1 MAATRQ
7 RGDRDKRLFRACE
20 RKDFDKAKRLLKDG
34 ADPRKAFDIILNY
47 TFIQCTSLHIVCVHG
62 SLELAKLL
70 VESYQC
76 DPEVEVDTTG
86 EYSGRRP
93 LHFASVAGHLDVV
106 RYLVAERG
114 CDAECV
120 ERYGETPLHWAC
132 GSGRGLVPHDMMA
145 SDERALEVVKF
156 LTTSANCDPNKRD
169 SVCDRNALLWSCFRG
184 LTSVTRF
191 LVSQLHCSAAVHD
204 KHGDTPVHLAISS
217 NSLQLLQFLIS
228 EAQCDPN
235 VKNNAGNTP
244 VHLAILNKNPEAL
257 RFLISEA
264 QCDPNV
270 SNNAGNTPVHLAILN
285 KNPEALRFLIS
296 EAQCDPNVSNNAG
309 NTPVHLA
316 ILNENLEA
324 LRFLI
329 SEAQCDPNVSNNAGN
344 TPVHLASVSNS
355 LQLLQ
360 FLISEAQC
368 VPNVSNNHGSTPVHL
383 AILNK
388 NLEALRFLISEAQCV
403 PNVRNN
409 NGNTPVHLAILNKNP
424 EALRFLISEAQC
436 DPNVSNNDG
445 QTPIQLTSDPYTIR
459 ELIKN
464 GANTTDMYK
473 DYGHLLGHSFK
484 QQLPNP
490 VKLLIVGDPSTGKS
504 TLTESLQ
511 NESFINRIVKSK
523 VGGVSE
529 KTAGIIPHQFHSKH
543 LGHISIFDFAGQ
555 REFYNSH
562 GALLQNT
569 TQSSAP
575 IFLIV
580 VDLCKSDKEITTKI
594 DYWLSFI
601 VNHCSSKPHI
611 IIVGSHID
619 ALKSKG
625 EDPNIKIKR
634 ISSSLQQSSQ
644 SSNFTLAGFVA
655 MDCRYPES
663 SGMREL
669 RQCLQKSCDEVRSS
683 EESPMFCHYV
693 LVRLLDTYRESTA
706 VTFGQAVKDLKF
718 REEDFSKAC
727 NHLNKRGHIL
737 FLKNSSALEKSW
749 IILNQT
755 VLLSEVSG
763 TIFAPEG
770 FREHCKL
777 ASSTG
782 VVPLSKIT
790 AKFPKHKP
798 EMLIG
803 FLSHLEYCSEI
814 SDDEIT
820 QLIHET
826 KRTTTSETEAASSTE
841 RERYFFFPGLVTLD
855 APAKVWEP
863 QPQFV
868 HHCGWILQCPRPEH
882 FFAPR
887 FLQVLL
893 LRLAFSF
900 ALAPE
905 ARETTSDHPAME
917 RKCFVWTNG
926 ILWANEEGVNTL
938 VEFKDHSKTVVVAMR
953 CRHDNVTKCLQL
965 RTQVIQKVLA
975 ALREFCPKVVAAE
988 SFIDPSELSQYPL
1001 KGTSELTLFPLSAV
1015 AKSVVAGKSS
1025 VVSMSIKSLSLES
1038 LLLFEPYADLGEA
1051 NLRELFSEEKRRL
1064 TIFSIADCIP
1074 DKNTEMI
1081 KKIFKPSPTQ
1091 LRERMSGGSIASPV
1105 YHVLDMWRD
1114 SCEGTY
1120 QCLREKLDQ
1129 FSAFAGRNP
1138 LVSWCVCVWVCVC
1151 ACVCVYVCVRV
1162 CVCVCVCVCV
1172 LCSAIVCSGKVIIEN
1187 HVLH

>member
-1 MAATRQ
+1 MAA
-7 RGDRDKRLFRACE
+7 KRLFRACE
-20 RKDFDKAKRLLKDG
+20 RKDYDEAKRLLKDG
-34 ADPRKAFDIILNY
+34 ADPRKRFDSNTMKTYLGSV
-47 TFIQCTSLHIVCVHG
+47 TCTPLHIVCVHG

-76 DPEVEVDTTG
+76 DPEVETTH
-86 EYSGRRP
+86 EYYGLTP
-93 LHFASVAGHLDVV
+93 LHFASAAGHLDVV
-106 RYLVAERG
+106 CYLVAEQG
-114 CDAECV
+114 CDTECV
-120 ERYGETPLHWAC
+120 VHDGETLLLWAC
-132 GSGRGLVPHDMMA
+132 GRGRWIVPRDMWA
-145 SDERALEVVKF
+145 SDDRALEVVKF
-156 LTTSANCDPNKRD
+156 LTISANCDPNKRD
-169 SVCDRNALLWSCFRG
+169 HVWDRNALLWSCSSG
-184 LTSVTRF
+184 LTSVACF
-191 LVSQLHCSAAVHD
+191 LVSQLHCSVAVHD
-204 KHGDTPVHLAISS
+204 ND
-217 NSLQLLQFLIS
+217 
-228 EAQCDPN
+228 
-235 VKNNAGNTP
+235 
-244 VHLAILNKNPEAL
+244 
-257 RFLISEA
+257 
-264 QCDPNV
+264 
-270 SNNAGNTPVHLAILN
+270 
-285 KNPEALRFLIS
+285 
-296 EAQCDPNVSNNAG
+296 
-309 NTPVHLA
+309 
-316 ILNENLEA
+316 
-324 LRFLI
+324 
-329 SEAQCDPNVSNNAGN
+329 GN
-344 TPVHLASVSNS
+344 TPVHLASRSNS
-355 LQLLQ
+355 LQFLQ
-360 FLISEAQC
+360 FLISEA
-368 VPNVSNNHGSTPVHL
+368 
-383 AILNK
+383 K
-388 NLEALRFLISEAQCV
+388 
-403 PNVRNN
+403 
-409 NGNTPVHLAILNKNP
+409 
-424 EALRFLISEAQC
+424 C
-436 DPNVSNNDG
+436 DPNVRNNDG
-445 QTPIQLTSDPYTIR
+445 QTPIQLTSDPDTIR

-473 DYGHLLGHSFK
+473 DYRHLLGHSFK

-490 VKLLIVGDPSTGKS
+490 VKLLIVGDPSSGKS

-529 KTAGIIPHQFHSKH
+529 KTAGIIPHQFHSKK
-543 LGHISIFDFAGQ
+543 LGHIFIFDFAGQ

-580 VDLCKSDKEITTKI
+580 VDLCKSDKEIASNI

-611 IIVGSHID
+611 IITGSHID

-625 EDPNIKIKR
+625 EDPKIKIKR

-644 SSNFTLAGFVA
+644 SSSFTLAGFVA

-669 RQCLQKSCDEVRSS
+669 RQCLQKSCHEVRL
-683 EESPMFCHYV
+683 PNKDTDLRAHCL
-693 LVRLLDTYRESTA
+693 LVFLIDQFQQQTA
-706 VTFGQAVKDLKF
+706 VTLNQVHIKVKALKEFEEISEKNFFLPRSLGGITTYSHILNERGQ
-718 REEDFSKAC
+718 
-727 NHLNKRGHIL
+727 IL
-737 FLKNSSALEKSW
+737 FLKNSSALEKSL
-749 IILNQT
+749 IILNQA

-803 FLSHLEYCSEI
+803 FLSHLEYCNEI

-820 QLIHET
+820 QLIDET
-826 KRTTTSETEAASSTE
+826 KPTATSETEAASSTE

-900 ALAPE
+900 ALVPE
-905 ARETTSDHPAME
+905 ARETTSDHPAIE

-926 ILWANEEGVNTL
+926 ILWANEEGVHTL
-938 VEFKDHSKTVVVAMR
+938 VEFKDNSKTVVVAMR
-953 CRHDNVTKCLQL
+953 CRQDNVTNCLQL
-965 RTQVIQKVLA
+965 RSLVIQKVLA
-975 ALREFCPKVVAAE
+975 ALREFCPKVVTAE

-1025 VVSMSIKSLSLES
+1025 VVSMSVKSPSLES
-1038 LLLFEPYADLGEA
+1038 LLLFEPYADLGEPI
-1051 NLRELFSEEKRRL
+1051 LRKLF
-1064 TIFSIADCIP
+1064 DYQ
-1074 DKNTEMI
+1074 D
-1081 KKIFKPSPTQ
+1081 PSPKVTDNELSKMVPNFLIRVPNRRKLILKLFPMDRFVLEECMSHTGVPGPNYEL
-1091 LRERMSGGSIASPV
+1091 LRI
-1105 YHVLDMWRD
+1105 LTNWRD

-1138 LVSWCVCVWVCVC
+1138 LVSC
-1151 ACVCVYVCVRV
+1151 ANSPWKRFYSVF
-1162 CVCVCVCVCV
+1162 
-1172 LCSAIVCSGKVIIEN
+1172 
-1187 HVLH
+1187 

>member
-1 MAATRQ
+1 MAA
-7 RGDRDKRLFRACE
+7 KRLFRACE
-20 RKDFDKAKRLLKDG
+20 RKDYDEVKRLLKDG
-34 ADPRKAFDIILNY
+34 ADPRKRFDKWVLYSLY
-47 TFIQCTSLHIVCVHG
+47 TECTSLHIVCLHG

-76 DPEVEVDTTG
+76 DPEVETTG
-86 EYSGRRP
+86 LFSGLRP
-93 LHFASVAGHLDVV
+93 LHFASFAGRLDVV

-114 CDAECV
+114 CYAECV
-120 ERYGETPLHWAC
+120 ERLGSTPLHWAC
-132 GSGRGLVPHDMMA
+132 GRGRWLVPRDMMA

-169 SVCDRNALLWSCFRG
+169 SYDRNALLWSCDSG
-184 LTSVTRF
+184 LTSVARF
-191 LVSQLHCSAAVHD
+191 LVSQLHCSVAVHD
-204 KHGDTPVHLAISS
+204 KRGDTPVHLASYS

-235 VKNNAGNTP
+235 VSNDDGNTP
-244 VHLAILNKNPEAL
+244 LHTASRNKNPEVL

-270 SNNAGNTPVHLAILN
+270 RN
-285 KNPEALRFLIS
+285 KY
-296 EAQCDPNVSNNAG
+296 
-309 NTPVHLA
+309 
-316 ILNENLEA
+316 
-324 LRFLI
+324 
-329 SEAQCDPNVSNNAGN
+329 
-344 TPVHLASVSNS
+344 
-355 LQLLQ
+355 
-360 FLISEAQC
+360 
-368 VPNVSNNHGSTPVHL
+368 
-383 AILNK
+383 
-388 NLEALRFLISEAQCV
+388 
-403 PNVRNN
+403 
-409 NGNTPVHLAILNKNP
+409 
-424 EALRFLISEAQC
+424 
-436 DPNVSNNDG
+436 G
-445 QTPIQLTSDPYTIR
+445 QTPIQLTSDPDTIR

-464 GANTTDMYK
+464 GANKTGMYK

-490 VKLLIVGDPSTGKS
+490 VKLLIVGDPSSGKS

-529 KTAGIIPHQFHSKH
+529 KTAGIIPHQFHSKK

-562 GALLQNT
+562 GALLQNA

-580 VDLCKSDKEITTKI
+580 VDLCNSDNEIASNI

-601 VNHCSSKPHI
+601 VNHCSSKPLI
-611 IIVGSHID
+611 IIIGSHID

-625 EDPNIKIKR
+625 EDPNIKCKR
-634 ISSSLQQSSQ
+634 ISNSLQQSSQ
-644 SSNFTLAGFVA
+644 SSSFTLAGFVA

-669 RQCLQKSCDEVRSS
+669 RQCLQKSCDEVRLIEKSS
-683 EESPMFCHYV
+683 FLSHYT
-693 LVRLLDTYRESTA
+693 LVHLLDTFKESTA
-706 VTFGQAVKDLKF
+706 CTVGQAVEALDIRLDIFLKSCD
-718 REEDFSKAC
+718 E
-727 NHLNKRGHIL
+727 LIKRGHIL
-737 FLKNSSALEKSW
+737 FLKNSSALEKSL

-820 QLIHET
+820 QLIDET
-826 KRTTTSETEAASSTE
+826 KPTPTSETEAASSTE

-905 ARETTSDHPAME
+905 ARETTSDHPAIE

-926 ILWANEEGVNTL
+926 ILWANEEGVDTL
-938 VEFKDHSKTVVVAMR
+938 VEFKDNSKTVVVVMR
-953 CRHDNVTKCLQL
+953 CRQDNVRKCLQL
-965 RTQVIQKVLA
+965 RSQVIQKVLA
-975 ALREFCPKVVAAE
+975 ALREFCPKVVTAE

-1015 AKSVVAGKSS
+1015 AKAVVAGKSY
-1025 VVSMSIKSLSLES
+1025 VVSMSVKSLSLES
-1038 LLLFEPYADLGEA
+1038 LLLFEP
-1051 NLRELFSEEKRRL
+1051 
-1064 TIFSIADCIP
+1064 
-1074 DKNTEMI
+1074 
-1081 KKIFKPSPTQ
+1081 
-1091 LRERMSGGSIASPV
+1091 
-1105 YHVLDMWRD
+1105 
-1114 SCEGTY
+1114 Y

-1138 LVSWCVCVWVCVC
+1138 LVSC
-1151 ACVCVYVCVRV
+1151 ANRPWKRFYRV
-1162 CVCVCVCVCV
+1162 F
-1172 LCSAIVCSGKVIIEN
+1172 
-1187 HVLH
+1187 

>member
-7 RGDRDKRLFRACE
+7 RRDRDKRLFRACE
-20 RKDFDKAKRLLKDG
+20 RKDYDEAKRLLKDG
-34 ADPRKAFDIILNY
+34 ADPRKRFDKSILSNPY
-47 TFIQCTSLHIVCVHG
+47 IGYIECTSLHIVCVHG

-76 DPEVEVDTTG
+76 DPEVETTG
-86 EYSGRRP
+86 RYSGARP
-93 LHFASVAGHLDVV
+93 LHFASAAGHLDVV

-120 ERYGETPLHWAC
+120 ESDGETPLLWTC
-132 GSGRGLVPHDMMA
+132 GCGRWFVPRDMMA

-169 SVCDRNALLWSCFRG
+169 RVDDRNALLWSCSYG
-184 LTSVTRF
+184 LTSVARF

-204 KHGDTPVHLAISS
+204 KYGY
-217 NSLQLLQFLIS
+217 
-228 EAQCDPN
+228 
-235 VKNNAGNTP
+235 
-244 VHLAILNKNPEAL
+244 
-257 RFLISEA
+257 
-264 QCDPNV
+264 
-270 SNNAGNTPVHLAILN
+270 
-285 KNPEALRFLIS
+285 
-296 EAQCDPNVSNNAG
+296 
-309 NTPVHLA
+309 
-316 ILNENLEA
+316 
-324 LRFLI
+324 
-329 SEAQCDPNVSNNAGN
+329 

-368 VPNVSNNHGSTPVHL
+368 DPNVRNNDGDTPVHL
-383 AILNK
+383 ASGSNSLQ
-388 NLEALRFLISEAQCV
+388 LLQFLISEAQCNT
-403 PNVRNN
+403 NVR
-409 NGNTPVHLAILNKNP
+409 
-424 EALRFLISEAQC
+424 
-436 DPNVSNNDG
+436 NNDG
-445 QTPIQLTSDPYTIR
+445 QTPIQLVSDPDTIR

-464 GANTTDMYK
+464 GANMTHMYK
-473 DYGHLLGHSFK
+473 HYGHLLGHSFK

-490 VKLLIVGDPSTGKS
+490 VKLLIVGDPSSGKS

-511 NESFINRIVKSK
+511 KESILNRIVKSK
-523 VGGVSE
+523 VSGVSE
-529 KTAGIIPHQFHSKH
+529 KTAGIIPHQFHSKK

-580 VDLCKSDKEITTKI
+580 VDLCKSDKEISSNI

-601 VNHCSSKPHI
+601 MNYCCSKPHI
-611 IIVGSHID
+611 IIIGSHVD

-625 EDPNIKIKR
+625 QDPNIKIKR

-644 SSNFTLAGFVA
+644 SSSFTLAGFVA

-669 RQCLQKSCDEVRSS
+669 RQCLQKSCDEVRLVTQNDFLSHCLLVFIIDRLKTDTATKLSKVLS
-683 EESPMFCHYV
+683 ELTAMEYQDEMV
-693 LVRLLDTYRESTA
+693 KLVPQTI
-706 VTFGQAVKDLKF
+706 
-718 REEDFSKAC
+718 EEISELCDQLHS
-727 NHLNKRGHIL
+727 RGHIL

-814 SDDEIT
+814 SDEEIT
-820 QLIHET
+820 QLIDET
-826 KRTTTSETEAASSTE
+826 KPTATSETEAAISTE
-841 RERYFFFPGLVTLD
+841 REHYFFFPGLVTLD

-900 ALAPE
+900 ALTPE
-905 ARETTSDHPAME
+905 ARETTSDHPAIE

-926 ILWANEEGVNTL
+926 ILWANEEGVHTL
-938 VEFKDHSKTVVVAMR
+938 LEFKDNSKTVIVAMR
-953 CRHDNVTKCLQL
+953 CRQDNVTKCLHL
-965 RTQVIQKVLA
+965 RSQVIQKVLA
-975 ALREFCPKVVAAE
+975 ALREFCPKVVTAE

-1001 KGTSELTLFPLSAV
+1001 KVTSVLTLYPLSAV
-1015 AKSVVAGKSS
+1015 AKAVVAGKSS
-1025 VVSMSIKSLSLES
+1025 VVSMSGKSPSLES
-1038 LLLFEPYADLGEA
+1038 LLLFEPYADLGEPI
-1051 NLRELFSEEKRRL
+1051 LRKLF
-1064 TIFSIADCIP
+1064 DYQ
-1074 DKNTEMI
+1074 D
-1081 KKIFKPSPTQ
+1081 PSPKVSQSDLMDIGTQ
-1091 LRERMSGGSIASPV
+1091 FLKRIENRRDLILELLPMDRYLLAERMTNAGVRSPEYEIV
-1105 YHVLDMWRD
+1105 RVLLHWRD
-1114 SCEGTY
+1114 VCEGTY
-1120 QCLREKLDQ
+1120 QCLRGKLDQ

-1138 LVSWCVCVWVCVC
+1138 LVSC
-1151 ACVCVYVCVRV
+1151 ANRPWKRFYSVF
-1162 CVCVCVCVCV
+1162 
-1172 LCSAIVCSGKVIIEN
+1172 
-1187 HVLH
+1187 

>member
-1 MAATRQ
+1 MAA
-7 RGDRDKRLFRACE
+7 KRLFRACE
-20 RKDFDKAKRLLKDG
+20 RKDYDEAKRLLKDG
-34 ADPRKAFDIILNY
+34 ADPRKTFKDTTVFETNITKY
-47 TFIQCTSLHIVCVHG
+47 TPLHIVCVHG

-76 DPEVEVDTTG
+76 DPEVETTG
-86 EYSGRRP
+86 SCSGVRP
-93 LHFASVAGHLDVV
+93 LHFASFAGHLDVV

-120 ERYGETPLHWAC
+120 EAWWGGTPLHWAC
-132 GSGRGLVPHDMMA
+132 GCGKWPVPHDMMA

-156 LTTSANCDPNKRD
+156 LTTSANFDPNKRD
-169 SVCDRNALLWSCFRG
+169 GVWDRNVLLWSCESG
-184 LTSVTRF
+184 LTSVARF
-191 LVSQLHCSAAVHD
+191 LVSQLHCSVAVHD
-204 KHGDTPVHLAISS
+204 NDGNTPVHLAST
-217 NSLQLLQFLIS
+217 SLQLLQFLIS

-235 VKNNAGNTP
+235 VRNNDGDTP
-244 VHLAILNKNPEAL
+244 VHLASQCNNPEVL

-264 QCDPNV
+264 QCN
-270 SNNAGNTPVHLAILN
+270 
-285 KNPEALRFLIS
+285 
-296 EAQCDPNVSNNAG
+296 
-309 NTPVHLA
+309 
-316 ILNENLEA
+316 
-324 LRFLI
+324 
-329 SEAQCDPNVSNNAGN
+329 
-344 TPVHLASVSNS
+344 
-355 LQLLQ
+355 
-360 FLISEAQC
+360 
-368 VPNVSNNHGSTPVHL
+368 
-383 AILNK
+383 
-388 NLEALRFLISEAQCV
+388 
-403 PNVRNN
+403 PNVRNKA
-409 NGNTPVHLAILNKNP
+409 G
-424 EALRFLISEAQC
+424 R
-436 DPNVSNNDG
+436 
-445 QTPIQLTSDPYTIR
+445 TPIQLTSNPDTIR
-459 ELIKN
+459 VLIKN

-473 DYGHLLGHSFK
+473 RYGHLLGHSFK

-490 VKLLIVGDPSTGKS
+490 VKILIVGDPSSGKS

-529 KTAGIIPHQFHSKH
+529 KTAGIIPHQFLSKK

-562 GALLQNT
+562 GALLQST

-580 VDLCKSDKEITTKI
+580 VDLCKSDKEIASNI

-601 VNHCSSKPHI
+601 VNHCSSRPHI
-611 IIVGSHID
+611 IIIGSHID

-625 EDPNIKIKR
+625 QDPKNKIKR

-644 SSNFTLAGFVA
+644 PSSFTLAGFVA

-669 RQCLQKSCDEVRSS
+669 RQCLQKSCDEVRLVEKSS
-683 EESPMFCHYV
+683 LVSHYT
-693 LVRLLDTYRESTA
+693 LVHLLETFKTFKESTA
-706 VTFGQAVKDLKF
+706 CTVGQAVEALGFPLDKFLKSCD
-718 REEDFSKAC
+718 E
-727 NHLNKRGHIL
+727 LNKRGHIL

-820 QLIHET
+820 QLIDET
-826 KRTTTSETEAASSTE
+826 KPTATSETEAATCSSTE

-905 ARETTSDHPAME
+905 ARETTSDHPAIE
-917 RKCFVWTNG
+917 RKCIVWTNG

-938 VEFKDHSKTVVVAMR
+938 VEFKDNSKTVVVAMR
-953 CRHDNVTKCLQL
+953 CRQDNVTKCLQL
-965 RTQVIQKVLA
+965 RSQVIQKVLA

-1025 VVSMSIKSLSLES
+1025 VVSMSVKSLSLES
-1038 LLLFEPYADLGEA
+1038 LLLFEPYADLGDPI
-1051 NLRELFSEEKRRL
+1051 LRKLFEYQDLSPKVTQSDLMDIGTQFLKRIENRRYLILELFPMDRYLLAECMTNAGVR
-1064 TIFSIADCIP
+1064 
-1074 DKNTEMI
+1074 
-1081 KKIFKPSPTQ
+1081 SPEYEIV
-1091 LRERMSGGSIASPV
+1091 R
-1105 YHVLDMWRD
+1105 VLLHWRD
-1114 SCEGTY
+1114 GFEGTY

-1138 LVSWCVCVWVCVC
+1138 LVSC
-1151 ACVCVYVCVRV
+1151 ANRPWKRFYSVF
-1162 CVCVCVCVCV
+1162 
-1172 LCSAIVCSGKVIIEN
+1172 
-1187 HVLH
+1187 

>member
-1 MAATRQ
+1 MAAARQ
-7 RGDRDKRLFRACE
+7 EGDRDERLFRACE
-20 RKDFDKAKRLLKDG
+20 RKDYDEAKRLLKDG
-34 ADPRKAFDIILNY
+34 ADPRK
-47 TFIQCTSLHIVCVHG
+47 TFHNSLFPNWKGIQCTSLHVICLHG
-62 SLELAKLL
+62 SLDVAKLL

-76 DPEVEVDTTG
+76 DPEVETTG
-86 EYSGRRP
+86 GCYGARP
-93 LHFASVAGHLDVV
+93 LHFACVAGHLDVV

-120 ERYGETPLHWAC
+120 ERLWGGTPLHWAC
-132 GSGRGLVPHDMMA
+132 GSGDCIVSTGMMA

-156 LTTSANCDPNKRD
+156 LTTSANFDPNQRD
-169 SVCDRNALLWSCFRG
+169 RLCDRNAFLWSCSSG
-184 LTSVTRF
+184 LTSVARF
-191 LVSQLHCSAAVHD
+191 LVSQLHCSVAVHD
-204 KHGDTPVHLAISS
+204 NKGFTPVHLASRS

-228 EAQCDPN
+228 EA
-235 VKNNAGNTP
+235 
-244 VHLAILNKNPEAL
+244 H
-257 RFLISEA
+257 
-264 QCDPNV
+264 CDPNV
-270 SNNAGNTPVHLAILN
+270 SNNA
-285 KNPEALRFLIS
+285 
-296 EAQCDPNVSNNAG
+296 
-309 NTPVHLA
+309 
-316 ILNENLEA
+316 
-324 LRFLI
+324 
-329 SEAQCDPNVSNNAGN
+329 
-344 TPVHLASVSNS
+344 
-355 LQLLQ
+355 
-360 FLISEAQC
+360 
-368 VPNVSNNHGSTPVHL
+368 
-383 AILNK
+383 
-388 NLEALRFLISEAQCV
+388 
-403 PNVRNN
+403 
-409 NGNTPVHLAILNKNP
+409 
-424 EALRFLISEAQC
+424 
-436 DPNVSNNDG
+436 G
-445 QTPIQLTSDPYTIR
+445 QTPIQLTSDPDTIR

-490 VKLLIVGDPSTGKS
+490 VKILIVGDPSSGKS

-511 NESFINRIVKSK
+511 NESIFNRIVSFK

-529 KTAGIIPHQFHSKH
+529 KTAGINPHQLHSKRF
-543 LGHISIFDFAGQ
+543 GHVSLFDFAGQ

-562 GALLQNT
+562 GGLLENI
-569 TQSSAP
+569 TQLSAP
-575 IFLIV
+575 IFLII
-580 VDLCKSDKEITTKI
+580 VDLCKSDKEIASNI

-601 VNHCSSKPHI
+601 VNQCSSKPHI
-611 IIVGSHID
+611 IIIGSHID

-625 EDPNIKIKR
+625 EYPNIKSNR

-644 SSNFTLAGFVA
+644 SSSFTLAGVVV

-669 RQCLQKSCDEVRSS
+669 RQCLQKSCDEVRLVEKSS
-683 EESPMFCHYV
+683 LVSHYT
-693 LVRLLDTYRESTA
+693 LVHLLDTFKESTA
-706 VTFGQAVKDLKF
+706 CTVGQAVEALDIPLDVFLKSCD
-718 REEDFSKAC
+718 E
-727 NHLNKRGHIL
+727 LNQRGHIL

-790 AKFPKHKP
+790 AKFPKRKP

-803 FLSHLEYCSEI
+803 FLSHLEYCIEI

-820 QLIHET
+820 QLIDET
-826 KRTTTSETEAASSTE
+826 KLTVTSETEAASSSE

-905 ARETTSDHPAME
+905 ARETTSDHPAIE

-926 ILWANEEGVNTL
+926 ILWANEEGVDTL
-938 VEFKDHSKTVVVAMR
+938 VEFKDNSKTVVVAMR
-953 CRHDNVTKCLQL
+953 GRHVNITKCLQL
-965 RTQVIQKVLA
+965 RSQVIQKVLA
-975 ALREFCPKVVAAE
+975 ALREFCPKVVTAE

-1015 AKSVVAGKSS
+1015 AKSVVAGRSS
-1025 VVSMSIKSLSLES
+1025 VASMSVKSLSLES
-1038 LLLFEPYADLGEA
+1038 LLLFEPYADLGEPI
-1051 NLRELFSEEKRRL
+1051 LRKLFDYQDPCPKVTDNDLSKMIPKFLIRVPNRHELILQLFPMHRFVLEEYMSNTGVPGPNYELLRIL
-1064 TIFSIADCIP
+1064 T
-1074 DKNTEMI
+1074 N
-1081 KKIFKPSPTQ
+1081 
-1091 LRERMSGGSIASPV
+1091 
-1105 YHVLDMWRD
+1105 WRD
-1114 SCEGTY
+1114 RCEGTY

-1138 LVSWCVCVWVCVC
+1138 LVSC
-1151 ACVCVYVCVRV
+1151 AIRPW
-1162 CVCVCVCVCV
+1162 
-1172 LCSAIVCSGKVIIEN
+1172 KRF
-1187 HVLH
+1187 

>member
-1 MAATRQ
+1 MAATRH
-7 RGDRDKRLFRACE
+7 RGDRDERLFRACE
-20 RKDFDKAKRLLKDG
+20 RKDYDEAKRLLKDW
-34 ADPRKAFDIILNY
+34 ADPRKRFDNNL
-47 TFIQCTSLHIVCVHG
+47 FPAWKVIQCTSLHIVCVHG

-76 DPEVEVDTTG
+76 DPEVETTG
-86 EYSGRRP
+86 GYSGQRP

-120 ERYGETPLHWAC
+120 VLWGETPLHWAC
-132 GSGRGLVPHDMMA
+132 GRGRWLVPRDMMA

-169 SVCDRNALLWSCFRG
+169 RLYDRNALLWSCDSG
-184 LTSVTRF
+184 LTSVARF
-191 LVSQLHCSAAVHD
+191 LVSQLHCSAAVRD
-204 KHGDTPVHLAISS
+204 RY
-217 NSLQLLQFLIS
+217 
-228 EAQCDPN
+228 
-235 VKNNAGNTP
+235 GNTP
-244 VHLAILNKNPEAL
+244 VHLASGSNSLQLLK
-257 RFLISEA
+257 FLISEA

-270 SNNAGNTPVHLAILN
+270 S
-285 KNPEALRFLIS
+285 K
-296 EAQCDPNVSNNAG
+296 
-309 NTPVHLA
+309 
-316 ILNENLEA
+316 
-324 LRFLI
+324 
-329 SEAQCDPNVSNNAGN
+329 
-344 TPVHLASVSNS
+344 
-355 LQLLQ
+355 
-360 FLISEAQC
+360 
-368 VPNVSNNHGSTPVHL
+368 
-383 AILNK
+383 
-388 NLEALRFLISEAQCV
+388 
-403 PNVRNN
+403 
-409 NGNTPVHLAILNKNP
+409 
-424 EALRFLISEAQC
+424 
-436 DPNVSNNDG
+436 NDG
-445 QTPIQLTSDPYTIR
+445 QTPIQLTSDPDTIR

-490 VKLLIVGDPSTGKS
+490 VKILIVGDPSSGKS

-529 KTAGIIPHQFHSKH
+529 KTAGIIPHQFHSKK

-580 VDLCKSDKEITTKI
+580 VDLCKSDKEIASNI
-594 DYWLSFI
+594 GYWLSFI

-611 IIVGSHID
+611 IIIGSHMD

-625 EDPNIKIKR
+625 EDPNIKSKR

-644 SSNFTLAGFVA
+644 SSSFTLAGFVA

-669 RQCLQKSCDEVRSS
+669 RQCLQKSCDELRLVEKSS
-683 EESPMFCHYV
+683 LVSHYT
-693 LVRLLDTYRESTA
+693 LVHLLETFKESTA
-706 VTFGQAVKDLKF
+706 CTVGQAVEALGFPLDIFLKSCD
-718 REEDFSKAC
+718 E
-727 NHLNKRGHIL
+727 LNKRGHIL

-755 VLLSEVSG
+755 VLLSVVSG

-770 FREHCKL
+770 FREHCQL

-790 AKFPKHKP
+790 AKFPKHKS

-820 QLIHET
+820 QLIDET
-826 KRTTTSETEAASSTE
+826 KPTATSETEAASSTE
-841 RERYFFFPGLVTLD
+841 RECYYFFPGLVTLD

-905 ARETTSDHPAME
+905 ARETTSDHPAIE

-926 ILWANEEGVNTL
+926 ILWANEEGVDTL
-938 VEFKDHSKTVVVAMR
+938 VEFKDHSKTVIVAMR

-965 RTQVIQKVLA
+965 RSQVIQKVLA

-1001 KGTSELTLFPLSAV
+1001 KGTSELTLFPLSAI

-1025 VVSMSIKSLSLES
+1025 VVSMSVKSPALES
-1038 LLLFEPYADLGEA
+1038 LLLFEPYADLGEPILQELFASDTA
-1051 NLRELFSEEKRRL
+1051 NQEVKQGLFMDMSSRFLVRLPNRRELILKLFPMDPLRLADQMSEAGVR
-1064 TIFSIADCIP
+1064 
-1074 DKNTEMI
+1074 
-1081 KKIFKPSPTQ
+1081 SPEYEIV
-1091 LRERMSGGSIASPV
+1091 R
-1105 YHVLDMWRD
+1105 VLLHWRD
-1114 SCEGTY
+1114 GCEGTY

-1129 FSAFAGRNP
+1129 FSAFTGRNP
-1138 LVSWCVCVWVCVC
+1138 LVSWCVCV
-1151 ACVCVYVCVRV
+1151 
-1162 CVCVCVCVCV
+1162 CVCVCR
-1172 LCSAIVCSGKVIIEN
+1172 GKVVIIEN

>member
-1 MAATRQ
+1 MAA
-7 RGDRDKRLFRACE
+7 KRLFRACE
-20 RKDFDKAKRLLKDG
+20 RKDYDEAKRLLKDG
-34 ADPRKAFDIILNY
+34 ADPRKTFDESILNSSY
-47 TFIQCTSLHIVCVHG
+47 TDCTSLHIVCVHG

-76 DPEVEVDTTG
+76 DPEVEVTG
-86 EYSGRRP
+86 MYSGQRP
-93 LHFASVAGHLDVV
+93 LHFSSAAGHLDVV
-106 RYLVAERG
+106 RYLVAERC

-120 ERYGETPLHWAC
+120 ERDGETPLLWAC
-132 GSGRGLVPHDMMA
+132 GRGRWLVPLDMMA

-169 SVCDRNALLWSCFRG
+169 RLFDRNALLWSCRSG
-184 LTSVTRF
+184 LTSVALF
-191 LVSQLHCSAAVHD
+191 LVSQLHCSVAVHD
-204 KHGDTPVHLAISS
+204 NRGNTPVHLASYN

-228 EAQCDPN
+228 EAQCDLN
-235 VKNNAGNTP
+235 VSNNSGDTP
-244 VHLAILNKNPEAL
+244 VHLASRYKNPEAL

-264 QCDPNV
+264 QCD
-270 SNNAGNTPVHLAILN
+270 T
-285 KNPEALRFLIS
+285 
-296 EAQCDPNVSNNAG
+296 
-309 NTPVHLA
+309 
-316 ILNENLEA
+316 
-324 LRFLI
+324 
-329 SEAQCDPNVSNNAGN
+329 
-344 TPVHLASVSNS
+344 
-355 LQLLQ
+355 
-360 FLISEAQC
+360 
-368 VPNVSNNHGSTPVHL
+368 
-383 AILNK
+383 
-388 NLEALRFLISEAQCV
+388 
-403 PNVRNN
+403 NVRN
-409 NGNTPVHLAILNKNP
+409 KY
-424 EALRFLISEAQC
+424 
-436 DPNVSNNDG
+436 G
-445 QTPIQLTSDPYTIR
+445 QTPIQLTSDPDTIR

-490 VKLLIVGDPSTGKS
+490 VKILIVGDPSSGKS

-529 KTAGIIPHQFHSKH
+529 KTAGIIPHQFHSKK

-562 GALLQNT
+562 GALLQNA

-580 VDLCKSDKEITTKI
+580 VDLCKSDKEIASNI

-625 EDPNIKIKR
+625 QDPNIKSKH

-669 RQCLQKSCDEVRSS
+669 RQCLQKSCDEVRLVMQNDFLSHCLLVFLIDRLKTDTATKLS
-683 EESPMFCHYV
+683 KVLSQLTAMEDQDEMVKLIPQTIEEICELCDQLS
-693 LVRLLDTYRESTA
+693 
-706 VTFGQAVKDLKF
+706 G
-718 REEDFSKAC
+718 
-727 NHLNKRGHIL
+727 RGHIL

-820 QLIHET
+820 QLIDET
-826 KRTTTSETEAASSTE
+826 EPTATSETEAASSTE

-905 ARETTSDHPAME
+905 ARETTSDHPAIE

-926 ILWANEEGVNTL
+926 ILWANEEGVDTL
-938 VEFKDHSKTVVVAMR
+938 VEFQDTSKTVVVAMR
-953 CRHDNVTKCLQL
+953 CRQDNVTNCLQL
-965 RTQVIQKVLA
+965 RSQVIQKVLA
-975 ALREFCPKVVAAE
+975 ALCEFCPKVVTAE

-1025 VVSMSIKSLSLES
+1025 VVSMSVKSLSLES
-1038 LLLFEPYADLGEA
+1038 LLLFEPYADLGEPI
-1051 NLRELFSEEKRRL
+1051 LRKLF
-1064 TIFSIADCIP
+1064 DYQ
-1074 DKNTEMI
+1074 D
-1081 KKIFKPSPTQ
+1081 PSPKVTDNELSKMIPKFLIRVPNRRQ
-1091 LRERMSGGSIASPV
+1091 LILQLFPMDRFVLEESMSHTGVPGPNYELLRI
-1105 YHVLDMWRD
+1105 LTNWRD

-1138 LVSWCVCVWVCVC
+1138 LVSC
-1151 ACVCVYVCVRV
+1151 ANRPLKRFYSVF
-1162 CVCVCVCVCV
+1162 
-1172 LCSAIVCSGKVIIEN
+1172 
-1187 HVLH
+1187 

>member
-7 RGDRDKRLFRACE
+7 RGDRDERLFRACE
-20 RKDFDKAKRLLKDG
+20 RKDYDEAKRLLKDG
-34 ADPRKAFDIILNY
+34 ADPRE
-47 TFIQCTSLHIVCVHG
+47 TFHNSRSLFWKQIQCTSLHNVCLHG
-62 SLELAKLL
+62 SLELAKLF

-76 DPEVEVDTTG
+76 DPEVESTG
-86 EYSGRRP
+86 EYSGLRP
-93 LHFASVAGHLDVV
+93 LHFASTAGHLDVV

-120 ERYGETPLHWAC
+120 ESFVGGTPLHWAC
-132 GSGRGLVPHDMMA
+132 SRGHWLAPCDIIS

-169 SVCDRNALLWSCFRG
+169 SVWDRNALLWSCSFG
-184 LTSVTRF
+184 LTNVARF
-191 LVSQLHCSAAVHD
+191 LVSQLHCSVAVRD
-204 KHGDTPVHLAISS
+204 KYGYTPVHLASVN

-235 VKNNAGNTP
+235 VSSNAGNTP
-244 VHLAILNKNPEAL
+244 VHLASQYKNTRVL

-270 SNNAGNTPVHLAILN
+270 
-285 KNPEALRFLIS
+285 R
-296 EAQCDPNVSNNAG
+296 
-309 NTPVHLA
+309 
-316 ILNENLEA
+316 
-324 LRFLI
+324 
-329 SEAQCDPNVSNNAGN
+329 
-344 TPVHLASVSNS
+344 
-355 LQLLQ
+355 
-360 FLISEAQC
+360 
-368 VPNVSNNHGSTPVHL
+368 
-383 AILNK
+383 
-388 NLEALRFLISEAQCV
+388 
-403 PNVRNN
+403 
-409 NGNTPVHLAILNKNP
+409 
-424 EALRFLISEAQC
+424 
-436 DPNVSNNDG
+436 NNDG
-445 QTPIQLTSDPYTIR
+445 QTPIQLTSDPDTIR

-473 DYGHLLGHSFK
+473 DYGHLLGHSFT

-490 VKLLIVGDPSTGKS
+490 VKVLIVGDPSSGKS
-504 TLTESLQ
+504 TLTESLK
-511 NESFINRIVKSK
+511 NESIFNRIVKSK

-529 KTAGIIPHQFHSKH
+529 KTAGIISHQFHSKK
-543 LGHISIFDFAGQ
+543 LGHICIFDFAGQ

-562 GALLQNT
+562 GALLQNS

-580 VDLCKSDKEITTKI
+580 VDLCKSDKEITSNI

-625 EDPNIKIKR
+625 QDPNIKSKR
-634 ISSSLQQSSQ
+634 ISSSLQQSCQ
-644 SSNFTLAGFVA
+644 SSSFTLAGFVA

-669 RQCLQKSCDEVRSS
+669 RQCLQKSCDEVRL
-683 EESPMFCHYV
+683 PNKDTDLRAHCL
-693 LVRLLDTYRESTA
+693 LVFLIDQFQQQTA
-706 VTFGQAVKDLKF
+706 VTLNQVHIKVNTLKKF
-718 REEDFSKAC
+718 QEISDKNFFLPRSLEGITTYS
-727 NHLNKRGHIL
+727 HILNERGHIL

-820 QLIHET
+820 QLIDET
-826 KRTTTSETEAASSTE
+826 KPTATSETEAASSTD
-841 RERYFFFPGLVTLD
+841 RECYFFFPGLVTLD

-863 QPQFV
+863 QLQFV

-900 ALAPE
+900 ALTPE
-905 ARETTSDHPAME
+905 ARETISDHPAIE

-926 ILWANEEGVNTL
+926 ILWANEEGVGTL
-938 VEFKDHSKTVVVAMR
+938 VEFKDNSKTVVVAMR
-953 CRHDNVTKCLQL
+953 CRQDNVTKCLQL
-965 RTQVIQKVLA
+965 RSQVIQKVLA
-975 ALREFCPKVVAAE
+975 TLREFCPKVVTTE

-1025 VVSMSIKSLSLES
+1025 VVSMSVKSLSLES
-1038 LLLFEPYADLGEA
+1038 LLLFEPYADLGEPI
-1051 NLRELFSEEKRRL
+1051 LRKLFSEEKQRL
-1064 TIFSIADCIP
+1064 IIFSIADCIP

-1129 FSAFAGRNP
+1129 FSVFAGRNP
-1138 LVSWCVCVWVCVC
+1138 LVSC
-1151 ACVCVYVCVRV
+1151 ANRPWKRFYSVF
-1162 CVCVCVCVCV
+1162 
-1172 LCSAIVCSGKVIIEN
+1172 
-1187 HVLH
+1187 

>member
-7 RGDRDKRLFRACE
+7 RGDRDERLLRACE
-20 RKDFDKAKRLLKDG
+20 RKDFDEAKRLLKDG
-34 ADPRKAFDIILNY
+34 TDPRKTFDNSSLE
-47 TFIQCTSLHIVCVHG
+47 FKSVECTPLHIVCLQG
-62 SLELAKLL
+62 RLELAKLL

-76 DPEVEVDTTG
+76 DPEVETTG
-86 EYSGRRP
+86 SFSRQRP
-93 LHFASVAGHLDVV
+93 LHFASAAGHLDVV

-120 ERYGETPLHWAC
+120 DGWGVTPLHWAC
-132 GSGRGLVPHDMMA
+132 GRGRWLVPRDMWA

-169 SVCDRNALLWSCFRG
+169 TVDDCNALLWSCSRG
-184 LTSVTRF
+184 LTSVARF
-191 LVSQLHCSAAVHD
+191 LVSQLHCSVAVHD
-204 KHGDTPVHLAISS
+204 KYGYTPVHLASLS
-217 NSLQLLQFLIS
+217 NCLQLL
-228 EAQCDPN
+228 
-235 VKNNAGNTP
+235 
-244 VHLAILNKNPEAL
+244 H
-257 RFLISEA
+257 FLISEA

-270 SNNAGNTPVHLAILN
+270 SNNAGNTPVHVHLTSTHKNPKALRFLISEAHCDPNVSNNDGNTPVHLASQC

-296 EAQCDPNVSNNAG
+296 EAQCDPNV
-309 NTPVHLA
+309 
-316 ILNENLEA
+316 
-324 LRFLI
+324 
-329 SEAQCDPNVSNNAGN
+329 
-344 TPVHLASVSNS
+344 
-355 LQLLQ
+355 
-360 FLISEAQC
+360 
-368 VPNVSNNHGSTPVHL
+368 
-383 AILNK
+383 
-388 NLEALRFLISEAQCV
+388 
-403 PNVRNN
+403 RNN
-409 NGNTPVHLAILNKNP
+409 NGW
-424 EALRFLISEAQC
+424 
-436 DPNVSNNDG
+436 
-445 QTPIQLTSDPYTIR
+445 TPIKLTSDPDTIR

-490 VKLLIVGDPSTGKS
+490 VKILIVGDPSSGKS

-511 NESFINRIVKSK
+511 KESFINRIVKSK
-523 VGGVSE
+523 VSGVSE
-529 KTAGIIPHQFHSKH
+529 KTAGIIPHQFHSKK

-555 REFYNSH
+555 REFYSSH

-569 TQSSAP
+569 THSSAP

-580 VDLCKSDKEITTKI
+580 VDLCKSDKEITSII

-601 VNHCSSKPHI
+601 ENHCSSKPHI
-611 IIVGSHID
+611 IITGSHID

-625 EDPNIKIKR
+625 EDPNIKSKR

-644 SSNFTLAGFVA
+644 SSSFTLAGFVA

-669 RQCLQKSCDEVRSS
+669 RQCLQKSCDEVRLVEKSS
-683 EESPMFCHYV
+683 LVSHYT
-693 LVRLLDTYRESTA
+693 LVHLLDTFKESIACT
-706 VTFGQAVKDLKF
+706 VGQAVEALGFPLEVFLKSCD
-718 REEDFSKAC
+718 E
-727 NHLNKRGHIL
+727 LNKRGHIL

-790 AKFPKHKP
+790 AKFPKRKP

-814 SDDEIT
+814 SDHEIT
-820 QLIHET
+820 QLIDET
-826 KRTTTSETEAASSTE
+826 KPTATSETEAASSTE
-841 RERYFFFPGLVTLD
+841 RERYFFFPALVTLD

-905 ARETTSDHPAME
+905 ARETTSDHPAIE

-926 ILWANEEGVNTL
+926 ILWANEEGVDTL
-938 VEFKDHSKTVVVAMR
+938 VEFKDNSKTVVVAMR
-953 CRHDNVTKCLQL
+953 CRQDNVTKCLQL
-965 RTQVIQKVLA
+965 RSQVFQKVLA
-975 ALREFCPKVVAAE
+975 ALREFCPKVVAVE

-1025 VVSMSIKSLSLES
+1025 VVSMSVKSPSLES
-1038 LLLFEPYADLGEA
+1038 LLLFEPYADLGEPI
-1051 NLRELFSEEKRRL
+1051 LRKLF
-1064 TIFSIADCIP
+1064 DYQ
-1074 DKNTEMI
+1074 N
-1081 KKIFKPSPTQ
+1081 PSPKVTDNELSKMIPNFLIRVLNRRDLILQ
-1091 LRERMSGGSIASPV
+1091 LFPMDRFVLEECMSHTGVPGPNYELLQI
-1105 YHVLDMWRD
+1105 LTNWRD

-1138 LVSWCVCVWVCVC
+1138 LVSC
-1151 ACVCVYVCVRV
+1151 ANRPWKRFYSVF
-1162 CVCVCVCVCV
+1162 
-1172 LCSAIVCSGKVIIEN
+1172 
-1187 HVLH
+1187 

>member
-7 RGDRDKRLFRACE
+7 RGDRDERLFRACE
-20 RKDFDKAKRLLKDG
+20 RKDYDEAKRLLKDG
-34 ADPRKAFDIILNY
+34 ADPRK
-47 TFIQCTSLHIVCVHG
+47 TFKNSLFPWNKIQCTSLYIVCLHG

-76 DPEVEVDTTG
+76 DPEVKTTG
-86 EYSGRRP
+86 RYSGVRP

-120 ERYGETPLHWAC
+120 ERDGETPLHWAC
-132 GSGRGLVPHDMMA
+132 GRGRWVVPRDMMA

-156 LTTSANCDPNKRD
+156 LTTFANCDPNKRD
-169 SVCDRNALLWSCFRG
+169 RGYDRNALLWSCSSG
-184 LTSVTRF
+184 LTSVARF
-191 LVSQLHCSAAVHD
+191 LVSQLHCSTAVHD
-204 KHGDTPVHLAISS
+204 KHGNTPVHLASYS

-235 VKNNAGNTP
+235 VRNNAG
-244 VHLAILNKNPEAL
+244 H
-257 RFLISEA
+257 
-264 QCDPNV
+264 
-270 SNNAGNTPVHLAILN
+270 
-285 KNPEALRFLIS
+285 
-296 EAQCDPNVSNNAG
+296 
-309 NTPVHLA
+309 
-316 ILNENLEA
+316 
-324 LRFLI
+324 
-329 SEAQCDPNVSNNAGN
+329 
-344 TPVHLASVSNS
+344 
-355 LQLLQ
+355 
-360 FLISEAQC
+360 
-368 VPNVSNNHGSTPVHL
+368 
-383 AILNK
+383 
-388 NLEALRFLISEAQCV
+388 
-403 PNVRNN
+403 
-409 NGNTPVHLAILNKNP
+409 
-424 EALRFLISEAQC
+424 
-436 DPNVSNNDG
+436 
-445 QTPIQLTSDPYTIR
+445 TPIQLASGPVTIR

-473 DYGHLLGHSFK
+473 DYGHILGHSFK

-490 VKLLIVGDPSTGKS
+490 VKILIIGDPSSGKS
-504 TLTESLQ
+504 TLTESLK
-511 NESFINRIVKSK
+511 NESIFNRVVKSK

-529 KTAGIIPHQFHSKH
+529 KTAGIIPHEFHSKK
-543 LGHISIFDFAGQ
+543 LGDISIFDFAGQ

-580 VDLCKSDKEITTKI
+580 VDLCKSDKEITSNI
-594 DYWLSFI
+594 GYWLSFI
-601 VNHCSSKPHI
+601 VNHCSSNPHI

-625 EDPNIKIKR
+625 EDPNIKSKR

-644 SSNFTLAGFVA
+644 SSSFTLAGFVA
-655 MDCRYPES
+655 IDCRYPES

-669 RQCLQKSCDEVRSS
+669 RQCLQKSCDEVRLVEKSS
-683 EESPMFCHYV
+683 LVSHYI
-693 LVRLLDTYRESTA
+693 LVHLLDTFQESTA
-706 VTFGQAVKDLKF
+706 CTVGQAVEALGFPLDVFLKSCD
-718 REEDFSKAC
+718 E
-727 NHLNKRGHIL
+727 LNKRGHIL
-737 FLKNSSALEKSW
+737 FLKNNSALEKSW

-777 ASSTG
+777 ATSTG

-803 FLSHLEYCSEI
+803 FLSHLEYCNKI
-814 SDDEIT
+814 FDDEIT
-820 QLIHET
+820 QLIDET
-826 KRTTTSETEAASSTE
+826 KPTATSETEVACSTE

-855 APAKVWEP
+855 TPAKVWEP

-868 HHCGWILQCPRPEH
+868 HHCGWILQCSRPEH
-882 FFAPR
+882 FFSPR

-905 ARETTSDHPAME
+905 ARETTSDHPAIE

-926 ILWANEEGVNTL
+926 ILWANEEGVDTL
-938 VEFKDHSKTVVVAMR
+938 VEFKDNSKTVVVAMR
-953 CRHDNVTKCLQL
+953 CRQDNITKCLQL
-965 RTQVIQKVLA
+965 RSQVIQKVLA
-975 ALREFCPKVVAAE
+975 ALREFCPKVVTAE
-988 SFIDPSELSQYPL
+988 SIIDPTELSQYPP

-1025 VVSMSIKSLSLES
+1025 VVSMSVKSLSLES
-1038 LLLFEPYADLGEA
+1038 LLLFEPYADLGEPILR
-1051 NLRELFSEEKRRL
+1051 NLFDYQEPSPKVTQSDLMDIGTQFLKRIENRRDLILELFPMDRYL
-1064 TIFSIADCIP
+1064 LA
-1074 DKNTEMI
+1074 
-1081 KKIFKPSPTQ
+1081 
-1091 LRERMSGGSIASPV
+1091 ERMTNAGVRSPEYEIV
-1105 YHVLDMWRD
+1105 RVLLHWREG
-1114 SCEGTY
+1114 CEGTY

-1138 LVSWCVCVWVCVC
+1138 LVSWWMFCAVLLCAVGKLLLLRILCFFRVLSVVSASGTCSPQAECVCVQCK
-1151 ACVCVYVCVRV
+1151 
-1162 CVCVCVCVCV
+1162 
-1172 LCSAIVCSGKVIIEN
+1172 G
-1187 HVLH
+1187 

>member
-1 MAATRQ
+1 MAAIWQ
-7 RGDRDKRLFRACE
+7 RGDRDERLFRACE
-20 RKDFDKAKRLLKDG
+20 RKDYDEVKRLLKDG
-34 ADPRKAFDIILNY
+34 ADPRKGFNSNTMK
-47 TFIQCTSLHIVCVHG
+47 TFLGSVECRSTSLHIVCVHG

-76 DPEVEVDTTG
+76 DPEVEVTG
-86 EYSGRRP
+86 VYSGVRP
-93 LHFASVAGHLDVV
+93 LHFAGAAGHLDVV

-120 ERYGETPLHWAC
+120 ELLGGTPLLWAC
-132 GSGRGLVPHDMMA
+132 GSGGWLVPRDMMA
-145 SDERALEVVKF
+145 SEERVLEVVKF
-156 LTTSANCDPNKRD
+156 LTTSANCDPSKRD
-169 SVCDRNALLWSCFRG
+169 SRHDRNALLWSCFSG
-184 LTSVTRF
+184 LTSVARF
-191 LVSQLHCSAAVHD
+191 LVSQLHCSAAVPGKYGH
-204 KHGDTPVHLAISS
+204 TPVHLASYS

-235 VKNNAGNTP
+235 VSNNAGDSP
-244 VHLAILNKNPEAL
+244 VHLASQYKNPEAL

-270 SNNAGNTPVHLAILN
+270 RNNAGDTPVHLASLH
-285 KNPEALRFLIS
+285 K
-296 EAQCDPNVSNNAG
+296 
-309 NTPVHLA
+309 
-316 ILNENLEA
+316 NLEA

-329 SEAQCDPNVSNNAGN
+329 SEAQCDPNVKNNDGDS
-344 TPVHLASVSNS
+344 PVHLAS
-355 LQLLQ
+355 QY
-360 FLISEAQC
+360 
-368 VPNVSNNHGSTPVHL
+368 
-383 AILNK
+383 
-388 NLEALRFLISEAQCV
+388 
-403 PNVRNN
+403 
-409 NGNTPVHLAILNKNP
+409 KNP

-436 DPNVSNNDG
+436 DPHVRNNDGDTPVHLASLHKNLEALRFLISEAQCDPHVSNNDGDTPVHLASRNKNLEVLRFLISEAQCDPNVRNKYG
-445 QTPIQLTSDPYTIR
+445 QTPIQLTSDPDTIR

-490 VKLLIVGDPSTGKS
+490 VKLLIVGDPFSGKS

-511 NESFINRIVKSK
+511 NESIFNRIVSFK

-529 KTAGIIPHQFHSKH
+529 KTAGITPHQFHSKK

-569 TQSSAP
+569 TQFSAP

-580 VDLCKSDKEITTKI
+580 VDLCKSDKEITSNI

-611 IIVGSHID
+611 IIIGSHID

-625 EDPNIKIKR
+625 EDPNIKSKR
-634 ISSSLQQSSQ
+634 ISSSLQKSSQ
-644 SSNFTLAGFVA
+644 SSSFTLAGFVA

-683 EESPMFCHYV
+683 EESPLFCHYV

-718 REEDFSKAC
+718 REEDFYKAC

-770 FREHCKL
+770 FKQHCKL

-790 AKFPKHKP
+790 AKFPKHKS

-820 QLIHET
+820 QLIDET
-826 KRTTTSETEAASSTE
+826 KPTATSETEAASSTE
-841 RERYFFFPGLVTLD
+841 RECYYFFPGLVTLD

-905 ARETTSDHPAME
+905 ARETTSDHPAIE

-926 ILWANEEGVNTL
+926 ILWANEEGVDTL

-965 RTQVIQKVLA
+965 RSQVIQKVLA
-975 ALREFCPKVVAAE
+975 ALREFCPKVVTAE

-1025 VVSMSIKSLSLES
+1025 VVSMSVKSLSLES

-1051 NLRELFSEEKRRL
+1051 NLRELFSEEKQRL
-1064 TIFSIADCIP
+1064 IIFSIADCIP

-1105 YHVLDMWRD
+1105 YHVLDMWRN

-1138 LVSWCVCVWVCVC
+1138 LVSC
-1151 ACVCVYVCVRV
+1151 ANRPWKRF
-1162 CVCVCVCVCV
+1162 
-1172 LCSAIVCSGKVIIEN
+1172 CSVF
-1187 HVLH
+1187 

>member
-7 RGDRDKRLFRACE
+7 RGDRDERLFRACE
-20 RKDFDKAKRLLKDG
+20 RKDYDEAKRLLKDG
-34 ADPRKAFDIILNY
+34 ADPRKAFDNNLLPNWIE
-47 TFIQCTSLHIVCVHG
+47 IQFTPLHIVCVHG

-76 DPEVEVDTTG
+76 DPEVETTVYHYYPG
-86 EYSGRRP
+86 QRP
-93 LHFASVAGHLDVV
+93 LHFASAAGHLDVV

-120 ERYGETPLHWAC
+120 ESDGETPLLWAC
-132 GSGRGLVPHDMMA
+132 GSGRWLVPRDMMA

-169 SVCDRNALLWSCFRG
+169 SFWDRNALLWSCYRG
-184 LTSVTRF
+184 LTSVARF
-191 LVSQLHCSAAVHD
+191 LVSQLHCSVAVHD
-204 KHGDTPVHLAISS
+204 
-217 NSLQLLQFLIS
+217 QY
-228 EAQCDPN
+228 
-235 VKNNAGNTP
+235 
-244 VHLAILNKNPEAL
+244 
-257 RFLISEA
+257 
-264 QCDPNV
+264 
-270 SNNAGNTPVHLAILN
+270 
-285 KNPEALRFLIS
+285 
-296 EAQCDPNVSNNAG
+296 
-309 NTPVHLA
+309 
-316 ILNENLEA
+316 
-324 LRFLI
+324 
-329 SEAQCDPNVSNNAGN
+329 
-344 TPVHLASVSNS
+344 
-355 LQLLQ
+355 
-360 FLISEAQC
+360 
-368 VPNVSNNHGSTPVHL
+368 GSTPVHL
-383 AILNK
+383 ASEN
-388 NLEALRFLISEAQCV
+388 NALE
-403 PNVRNN
+403 
-409 NGNTPVHLAILNKNP
+409 T
-424 EALRFLISEAQC
+424 LRFLISEAQC

-445 QTPIQLTSDPYTIR
+445 NTPVHLASENNALETLRFLINEAQCDPNVSNNDGNTPVHLASRYKNPKVLRFLISEVQRDPNVRNNAGQTPIQLTSDPDTIR

-464 GANTTDMYK
+464 GANTIDMYK

-490 VKLLIVGDPSTGKS
+490 VKLLIVGDPSSGKS
-504 TLTESLQ
+504 TLTASLQ
-511 NESFINRIVKSK
+511 NTSFINRIVKSQ

-529 KTAGIIPHQFHSKH
+529 KTAGIIPHQFHSKK
-543 LGHISIFDFAGQ
+543 LGHICILDFAGQ

-580 VDLCKSDKEITTKI
+580 VDLCKSDKEITSNI

-611 IIVGSHID
+611 IITGSHID
-619 ALKSKG
+619 ALKLKG
-625 EDPNIKIKR
+625 EDPNIKSKR
-634 ISSSLQQSSQ
+634 ISSFMQQSSQ
-644 SSNFTLAGFVA
+644 SSSFTLAGFVA

-669 RQCLQKSCDEVRSS
+669 RQCLQKSCDEVRLVEKSS
-683 EESPMFCHYV
+683 LVSHYT
-693 LVRLLDTYRESTA
+693 LIHLLDTFQESTA
-706 VTFGQAVKDLKF
+706 CTVGQAVEALDSPLDIFLKSCD
-718 REEDFSKAC
+718 E
-727 NHLNKRGHIL
+727 LNKRGHIL

-790 AKFPKHKP
+790 AEFPKHKP

-803 FLSHLEYCSEI
+803 FLSHLEFCSEI

-820 QLIHET
+820 QLIDET
-826 KRTTTSETEAASSTE
+826 KPTAISETEAASSTE

-855 APAKVWEP
+855 VPAKVWEP

-905 ARETTSDHPAME
+905 ARETTSDHPAIE

-926 ILWANEEGVNTL
+926 ILWANEEGVDTL
-938 VEFKDHSKTVVVAMR
+938 VEFKDNSKTVVVAMR

-965 RTQVIQKVLA
+965 RSQVIQKVLA
-975 ALREFCPKVVAAE
+975 ALHEFCPKVVAAE

-1025 VVSMSIKSLSLES
+1025 VVSMSVKSLSLES
-1038 LLLFEPYADLGEA
+1038 LLLFEPYSDLGEPILQKLFDYQDPSPKVTQSDLMDIGTQFPKRIE
-1051 NLRELFSEEKRRL
+1051 NRRDLILELFPMDRYL
-1064 TIFSIADCIP
+1064 LA
-1074 DKNTEMI
+1074 
-1081 KKIFKPSPTQ
+1081 
-1091 LRERMSGGSIASPV
+1091 ERMMNAGVRSPEYEIV
-1105 YHVLDMWRD
+1105 RVLLHWRD
-1114 SCEGTY
+1114 GCEGTY

-1129 FSAFAGRNP
+1129 FSVFAGRNP
-1138 LVSWCVCVWVCVC
+1138 LVS
-1151 ACVCVYVCVRV
+1151 
-1162 CVCVCVCVCV
+1162 
-1172 LCSAIVCSGKVIIEN
+1172 
-1187 HVLH
+1187 